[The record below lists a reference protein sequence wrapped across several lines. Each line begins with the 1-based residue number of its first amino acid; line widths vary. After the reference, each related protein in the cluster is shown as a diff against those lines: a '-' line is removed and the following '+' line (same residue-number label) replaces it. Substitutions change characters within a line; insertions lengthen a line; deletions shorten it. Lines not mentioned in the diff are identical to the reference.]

1 MENSR
6 PAEFYFSFPGRLMPV
21 KSKCPPVSREAPG
34 SRQALPLLVCPRRI
48 SLVEQTVEAVRQLI
62 AARQWTSELPGEEA
76 LRKQFGISRVTLR
89 KSLAHLAA
97 HGVIKPGGRGRRHL
111 ITGITHTPFAANT
124 SGGVIKCL
132 SAYGEME
139 LVHSTRIILDEIRK
153 SLAVQGVR
161 MDWEQQA
168 KLWKGNPARQLEQLA
183 ADPGTAGWFLYRAT
197 PEIQQWFRDSR
208 LPSVVLGPCHAGIT
222 LPSVQADVAA
232 LGRHMAA
239 ESARLGHRH
248 LAFVVFDPGVASSL
262 NTLEGLRR
270 ITLTNGQPGR
280 ISVVSDDGTTAGL
293 RSSWCATS
301 KPRSP
306 RPALAQSALSN

>member
-1 MENSR
+1 
-6 PAEFYFSFPGRLMPV
+6 
-21 KSKCPPVSREAPG
+21 
-34 SRQALPLLVCPRRI
+34 
-48 SLVEQTVEAVRQLI
+48 
-62 AARQWTSELPGEEA
+62 
-76 LRKQFGISRVTLR
+76 
-89 KSLAHLAA
+89 
-97 HGVIKPGGRGRRHL
+97 
-111 ITGITHTPFAANT
+111 
-124 SGGVIKCL
+124 
-132 SAYGEME
+132 
-139 LVHSTRIILDEIRK
+139 
-153 SLAVQGVR
+153 

-248 LAFVVFDPGVASSL
+248 LAFAVFDPGVASSL

-293 RSSWCATS
+293 R
-301 KPRSP
+301 R
-306 RPALAQSALSN
+306 ALALLMKEPDPPTMIMVTAAAQSLPVQGILRQMNLRVPEDVSLAVRDHEPFLRRSVPELSRYQIDWARFGRTAAGLLMEIVRGGGGRIAQRKLLPEFVRGETLATRRPD